1 MISQFLQSR
10 FRFPIVDLLEAF
22 KQIAYQMQMPA
33 PVKAPSK
40 YFETAIDD
48 EIVLMNI
55 DTGSFH
61 SLKGPS
67 VQIWNRIDGTR
78 STEKILSE
86 LVEQYDVEPE
96 ICSKDVSGFLCD
108 LTQAGFVVSR

>member
-1 MISQFLQSR
+1 MIIRLFQSNLR
-10 FRFPIVDLLEAF
+10 LPIADVLDEVGLL
-22 KQIAYQMQMPA
+22 AYQLQMPA
-33 PVKAPSK
+33 PAKAPSK

-67 VQIWNRIDGTR
+67 VAIWNRIDGSR
-78 STEKILSE
+78 STEKIISE
-86 LVEQYDVEPE
+86 LVEQYDVEPDV
-96 ICSKDVSGFLCD
+96 CSRDVSGFLSD